1 MGVLRVREKRD
12 TAEMA
17 WGGPGTRTP
26 GRSILVRVSF
36 EPLCC
41 LLSIESSAANSPI
54 RLGSQIMT
62 PMGGSGTTTSLRYR
76 CSGVAR

>member
-12 TAEMA
+12 TAEIA
-17 WGGPGTRTP
+17 KGG
-26 GRSILVRVSF
+26 RVLARPPAASRCGF
-36 EPLCC
+36 PLNISCC
-41 LLSIESSAANSPI
+41 LLSVESSAANSPI

-76 CSGVAR
+76 GSGVAR